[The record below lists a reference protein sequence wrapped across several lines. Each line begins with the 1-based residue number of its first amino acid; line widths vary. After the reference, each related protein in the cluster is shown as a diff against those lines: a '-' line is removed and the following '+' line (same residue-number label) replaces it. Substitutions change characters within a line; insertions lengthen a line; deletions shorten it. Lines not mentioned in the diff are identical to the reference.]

1 MRKIRTNIVNPVSPD
16 YAFIGLDYVISWEDG
31 IINNIHPYQS
41 GVDLDCEERL
51 DELCLPGLI
60 DIHTH
65 LSQYRIRG
73 RYEPSLLSWLEKN
86 VFPEEALS
94 QNPDFAE
101 KIATDF
107 FQALFAAGTTTSVI
121 YTAPYPQACETAFS
135 IAQKFGARTLIGM
148 TLMDQNAPSELLQ
161 STDFVFQ
168 KSVELYHKYHNVSP
182 LQDYIFSP
190 RFAISCSFN
199 LIEKIARFAQD
210 NSAWI
215 QTHLSENQIE
225 IANVIQLFGTDTY
238 TQVYENAGLLTPHT
252 ILAHCIHLSPTE
264 MDILAKYDCKIAHCP
279 DSNFFLKSGE
289 FNYEALYSRNLKI
302 GVGSDV
308 AAGTTLNMLYH
319 SKMAN
324 YRQSVYSISPERL
337 FYHITL
343 GNATMLGY
351 QDKIGSLDSGK
362 EADLCFLKLPP
373 EPIPEDSLISAIC
386 FYGYEFPVME
396 TVIAGR
402 TVYSR

>member
-1 MRKIRTNIVNPVSPD
+1 MRKIRTNIINPID
-16 YAFIGLDYVISWEDG
+16 QDHTFIGLDYVIAWDDG
-31 IINNIHPYQS
+31 IFNYIHPYQA
-41 GVDLDCEERL
+41 GKDLDCEERL
-51 DELCLPGLI
+51 DEICIPGLI

-65 LSQYRIRG
+65 LSQYWIRG
-73 RYEPSLLSWLEKN
+73 RYEPSLLFWLEKN

-101 KIATDF
+101 KIAEDF

-121 YTAPYPQACETAFS
+121 YTAPYPQACEIAFS
-135 IAQKFGARTLIGM
+135 VAKKYGARAWIGM
-148 TLMDQNAPSELLQ
+148 TLMDQNVNSELVQ
-161 STDFVFQ
+161 STDYAYQ
-168 KSVELYHKYHNVSP
+168 KSLELYYKYHNAST
-182 LQDYIFSP
+182 LLDYIFSP
-190 RFAISCSFN
+190 RFALSCSVI
-199 LIEKIARFAQD
+199 LMEKIARFAQD

-225 IANVIQLFGTDTY
+225 IANVLQLFGVDTY
-238 TQVYENAGLLTPHT
+238 TQVYENVGLLTPKT
-252 ILAHCIHLSPTE
+252 ILAHCIHLSSAE
-264 MDILAKYDCKIAHCP
+264 MDTLAKYDSCIAHCP

-289 FNYEALYSRNLKI
+289 FNYEALYSRNLNI

-319 SKMAN
+319 SKMVN
-324 YRQSVYSISPERL
+324 YRQSVFSLSPERL

-343 GNATMLGY
+343 GNAILLGC
-351 QDKIGSLDSGK
+351 QDKIGSLDLGK

-373 EPIPEDSLISAIC
+373 EPIPVDSLVSALC

>member
-31 IINNIHPYQS
+31 IINNIHSYQP

-94 QNPDFAE
+94 QNLDFAE

-279 DSNFFLKSGE
+279 DSNFFLK
-289 FNYEALYSRNLKI
+289 
-302 GVGSDV
+302 
-308 AAGTTLNMLYH
+308 
-319 SKMAN
+319 
-324 YRQSVYSISPERL
+324 
-337 FYHITL
+337 
-343 GNATMLGY
+343 
-351 QDKIGSLDSGK
+351 
-362 EADLCFLKLPP
+362 
-373 EPIPEDSLISAIC
+373 
-386 FYGYEFPVME
+386 
-396 TVIAGR
+396 
-402 TVYSR
+402 